1 MFTCVNIANN
11 YRCKQ
16 NVEMPP
22 SKKTVATSPLNE
34 TVESL
39 ESIAISDA
47 ESVVMEVLWRRN
59 PLAADEIAAALTNE
73 RDWREATVKTLI
85 NRLLKKGALT
95 AQPDGRRYLYTP
107 AINRDVWLRSQ
118 STGLLD
124 RLFGGK
130 VAPLVAHFSEHRKLT
145 RDDIAELKRIVAKL
159 ERK

>member
-1 MFTCVNIANN
+1 
-11 YRCKQ
+11 
-16 NVEMPP
+16 MPP

>member
-1 MFTCVNIANN
+1 
-11 YRCKQ
+11 
-16 NVEMPP
+16 
-22 SKKTVATSPLNE
+22 
-34 TVESL
+34 
-39 ESIAISDA
+39 
-47 ESVVMEVLWRRN
+47 MEVLWRRN